1 MASQQTIA
9 NSAITNDL
17 LPEDDQEDT
26 EDLLVSEFPP
36 PPYYY
41 HRAPSLQPPPIPR
54 QKLQEY
60 SEKAA
65 IVMKHAVAAM
75 ESKFDKAS
83 KSKNEKRE
91 DTTTDAMMMTTTE
104 IPVDDEMEK
113 NAAAH
118 ADLINSRVT
127 VFGDI
132 TVEDPTLVP
141 IPDDCADPTKVRDK
155 VIRLNQKVMK
165 GYVKLVNEL
174 VHKPLDNKECRDELS
189 HNVLLMLHECNKFRE
204 HQAREILIQA
214 LEEQL
219 KFRKTA
225 VFTLRE
231 ETNKASSALD
241 KLKEQKQKKMKEET
255 KIKVVEDEE
264 MNDMDGPDESLDLNM
279 DNISMGGENDSILN
293 LVQGENFDASGGDF
307 DMG

>member
-132 TVEDPTLVP
+132 TVEVCIFSTSIVYYVYISNSNEILLTIESKDPTLVP

-155 VIRLNQKVMK
+155 VIRCVSI
-165 GYVKLVNEL
+165 Y
-174 VHKPLDNKECRDELS
+174 LS
-189 HNVLLMLHECNKFRE
+189 
-204 HQAREILIQA
+204 
-214 LEEQL
+214 
-219 KFRKTA
+219 
-225 VFTLRE
+225 
-231 ETNKASSALD
+231 
-241 KLKEQKQKKMKEET
+241 
-255 KIKVVEDEE
+255 
-264 MNDMDGPDESLDLNM
+264 
-279 DNISMGGENDSILN
+279 LN
-293 LVQGENFDASGGDF
+293 LIFIC
-307 DMG
+307 

>member
-1 MASQQTIA
+1 
-9 NSAITNDL
+9 
-17 LPEDDQEDT
+17 
-26 EDLLVSEFPP
+26 
-36 PPYYY
+36 
-41 HRAPSLQPPPIPR
+41 
-54 QKLQEY
+54 
-60 SEKAA
+60 
-65 IVMKHAVAAM
+65 
-75 ESKFDKAS
+75 
-83 KSKNEKRE
+83 
-91 DTTTDAMMMTTTE
+91 
-104 IPVDDEMEK
+104 
-113 NAAAH
+113 
-118 ADLINSRVT
+118 
-127 VFGDI
+127 
-132 TVEDPTLVP
+132 
-141 IPDDCADPTKVRDK
+141 
-155 VIRLNQKVMK
+155 
-165 GYVKLVNEL
+165 
-174 VHKPLDNKECRDELS
+174 
-189 HNVLLMLHECNKFRE
+189 MLHECNKFRE

-241 KLKEQKQKKMKEET
+241 KLKEQKQKNMEEET